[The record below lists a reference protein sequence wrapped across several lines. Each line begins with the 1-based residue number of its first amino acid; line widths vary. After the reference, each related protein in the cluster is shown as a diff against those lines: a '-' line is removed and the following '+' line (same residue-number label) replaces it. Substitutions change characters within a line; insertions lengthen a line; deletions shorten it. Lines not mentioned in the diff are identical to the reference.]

1 VSNGS
6 EAERWSLRQLAWYI
20 GVLALLMSNQ
30 SEAIH
35 STVAFPN
42 ASESA
47 IEEIPEG
54 GLAKKQQVAS
64 VFMD

>member
-1 VSNGS
+1 
-6 EAERWSLRQLAWYI
+6 
-20 GVLALLMSNQ
+20 MSNQ